1 MSKETKLTAET
12 KPTVQL
18 TPEELQQLNTIK
30 SQANSITFA
39 LGENQI
45 RKQMLLDSYKN
56 SLVQEQEFM
65 NRLNIKYG
73 EGSIDINTGIIT
85 NE

>member
-1 MSKETKLTAET
+1 MSEETKS
-12 KPTVQL
+12 TVQL

-30 SQANSITFA
+30 SQVNSITFA

-45 RKQMLLDSYKN
+45 RKEMLLDSYKN
-56 SLVQEQEFM
+56 QLIQEQELM

-73 EGSIDINTGIIT
+73 EGSIDLNTGIIT

>member
-1 MSKETKLTAET
+1 MSEETKL
-12 KPTVQL
+12 TVQL

-30 SQANSITFA
+30 SQANNITFA

-45 RKQMLLDSYKN
+45 RKEMLLDSYKN

-73 EGSIDINTGIIT
+73 AGSIDLDTGIIT

>member
-1 MSKETKLTAET
+1 MSEET

-45 RKQMLLDSYKN
+45 RKEMLLDSYKN
-56 SLVQEQEFM
+56 SLIQEQELM

-73 EGSIDINTGIIT
+73 AGSIDLDTGIIT

>member
-1 MSKETKLTAET
+1 MSEETKS
-12 KPTVQL
+12 TVQL

-30 SQANSITFA
+30 SQANNITFA

-45 RKQMLLDSYKN
+45 RKEMLLDSYKN
-56 SLVQEQEFM
+56 SLIQEQEFM

>member
-1 MSKETKLTAET
+1 MSKETKPTAET

-30 SQANSITFA
+30 SQANNITFA

-45 RKQMLLDSYKN
+45 RKEMLLDSYKN
-56 SLVQEQEFM
+56 QLAQEQEFM

-73 EGSIDINTGIIT
+73 EGSIDLNTGIIT